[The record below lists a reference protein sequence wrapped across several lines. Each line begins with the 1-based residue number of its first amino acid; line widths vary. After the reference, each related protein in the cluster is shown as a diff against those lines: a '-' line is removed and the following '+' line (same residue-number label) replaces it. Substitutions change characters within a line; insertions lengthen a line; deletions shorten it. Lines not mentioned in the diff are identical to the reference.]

1 VAILHLNSPGVLSKI
16 TSFFGD
22 NGLNIDNMQ
31 NNSKGEYAYTLLDL
45 SQKMPRDTVQRLKE
59 INGVIRVRRVF
70 EG

>member
-1 VAILHLNSPGVLSKI
+1 MHLNIPGVLSKI